1 MINSWDEFKKF
12 IESEFNSSRE
22 HEKQFKSV
30 LNFRKNK
37 TSIAFLLVYPDNL
50 KWEWWVEKQT
60 YVTFRCLLDMRYNYA
75 ISSLYLCKRSE
86 VMKTLKHLCKE
97 MYHTRASIVESGMV
111 FTDDYYELMTAHTY
125 MNGHIMAD
133 IFEDNIRVK
142 AWMHPMHIELD
153 LKAFKNNGMPDIY
166 KPFEIEKRSTQ
177 DHHGG
182 YTPYWIKPKNI
193 DERIRNYNSE
203 QRDQKAWSY
212 NELHHKESWY
222 IFTNEGF
229 REDILKDDYWKIL
242 ERKHETIKGRYY
254 YGNNEILDP
263 YLKKIRNLDNSYEV
277 IVAPTSGYLIEE
289 LAYNIGFK
297 GTIIFYDH
305 TEHHLKIKK
314 QIISFNPDESELYD
328 IAQLY
333 KPLLDDIRYDYDIN
347 CQKYVEYVKEN
358 CDIQYLK
365 IDLIKDDLSE
375 LLSMFE
381 GKKTFFHFSNIFSYD
396 ISMLC
401 NSVENLFANYKK
413 IIKLPI
419 TFNGE
424 HPFRFRSPDSE

>member
-1 MINSWDEFKKF
+1 MYSWDEFKKF
-12 IESEFNSSRE
+12 IESKFNSSRE
-22 HEKQFKSV
+22 EEKQFKSF
-30 LNFRKNK
+30 LPWKKNK

-50 KWEWWVEKQT
+50 KWDSWVEKQT
-60 YVTFRCLLDMRYNYA
+60 YVTFRCLLDMRDNYSK
-75 ISSLYLCKRSE
+75 SSLYLCRRSE
-86 VMKTLKHLCKE
+86 VMEILKNLCKE
-97 MYHTRASIVESGMV
+97 KYHDRAIIAESGMV
-111 FTDDYYELMTAHTY
+111 FTDEYYQLSTMNTY

-133 IFEDNIRVK
+133 IKDSDNVPVE

-153 LKAFKNNGMPDIY
+153 LNSFKNNGMPNLY
-166 KPFEIEKRSTQ
+166 KQFKIEKISDK
-177 DHHGG
+177 DHHSG

-193 DERIRNYNSE
+193 DERIYNYNSE
-203 QRDQKAWSY
+203 QRDEKAWSY
-212 NELHHKESWY
+212 NEQYQAVSWH
-222 IFTNEGF
+222 ILKHEGF
-229 REDILKDDYWKIL
+229 RKDILEDDYWKIL
-242 ERKHETIKGRYY
+242 QRKHETTEGRYY
-254 YGNNEILDP
+254 YGNNEILNPD
-263 YLKKIRNLDNSYEV
+263 LKKIRNLDNSYEV
-277 IVAPTSGYLIEE
+277 IVAPTAGYLIEE
-289 LAYNIGFK
+289 LSYNIGFK

-314 QIISFNPDESELYD
+314 QIIAFNPDESELYAM
-328 IAQLY
+328 AQLH
-333 KPLLDDIRYDYDIN
+333 KPTLQDIRYDYDIN

-401 NSVENLFANYKK
+401 NSVENLFANYEK

-424 HPFRFRSPDSE
+424 HPFRFRSADSE